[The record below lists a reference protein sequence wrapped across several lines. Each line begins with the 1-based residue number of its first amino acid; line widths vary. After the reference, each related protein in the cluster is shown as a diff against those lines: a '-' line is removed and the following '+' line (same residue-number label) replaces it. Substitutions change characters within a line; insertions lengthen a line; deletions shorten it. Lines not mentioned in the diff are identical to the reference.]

1 MSKIKVDEIISTDT
15 NVKLSP
21 KGTGLI
27 KVKGVGGADGT
38 LQLNSSNNTNS
49 VKIKSPAHSS
59 GQSYTMILPDNNIE
73 ADKFLK
79 VKSITGSGATAT
91 GQLEYASMASAD
103 LSNLNADNLTSGTVP
118 SARFP
123 STGFASKGA
132 AFQLVQKQAV
142 GSTDVASI
150 TFSNIENDTMY
161 KMIGKHLVIRGE
173 NIYSN
178 EVNMRMAWLDSN
190 GAKQGY
196 IHYERWYYQN
206 SSSHDNGESYGGN
219 NEDINLRYSATN
231 TMTNSFVADIYNY
244 PGNMWMTL
252 RGFDPN
258 YGSGS
263 GAVNANKYEV
273 YATFTDQYVADAINW
288 RAHGIEINCT
298 PFSNRG
304 FTSGTEIL
312 LYKYVEI

>member
-1 MSKIKVDEIISTDT
+1 MSKLKVNQIETKSN
-15 NVKLSP
+15 NVKLAP
-21 KGTGLI
+21 KGTGLV
-27 KVKGVGGADGT
+27 KVKGAGGADGT

-49 VKIKSPAHSS
+49 VKIKSPDHSS

-73 ADKFLK
+73 AGKFLK

-91 GQLEYASMASAD
+91 GQLEYTTLAEAD

-123 STGFASKGA
+123 STDFASKGA
-132 AFQLVQKQAV
+132 SFKLVQKQAV
-142 GSTDVASI
+142 GSTDVTSI
-150 TFSNIENDTMY
+150 TFSNLENDTMY
-161 KMIGKHLVIRGE
+161 KMIAKHLVIRGT
-173 NIYSN
+173 NTSTN
-178 EVNMRMAWLDSN
+178 EVNMRMAWLDSDGN
-190 GAKQGY
+190 AQGH
-196 IHYERWYYQN
+196 IHYERWFYMN
-206 SSSHDNGESYGGN
+206 SSSHDHGESYSGN
-219 NEDINLRYSATN
+219 NDIINLRYSSTN

-244 PGNMWMTL
+244 GGNMWMTL

-263 GAVNANKYEV
+263 GAVNANKYEL
-273 YATFTDQYVADAINW
+273 YATFTDQYNTDAINW

-298 PFSNRG
+298 PLSDRG

-312 LYKYVEI
+312 LYKYVES